1 METAEELFS
10 SGKQYIDALKQS
22 LVNRIDPLQIST
34 IAKIPYKALEVREC
48 LAHRCADIGEAI
60 VKTYEADLFVSSL
73 ILCRALQE
81 TVALLWYTANACK
94 RYVENN
100 GTSELD
106 PTLMRVL
113 LGFKDRDEGQENLP
127 NALNIMTAIDRVER
141 DISGFRKNYDM
152 LSEYAHPNWSGVLGM
167 FAETDHDNII
177 VDLGLNIK
185 SKEHAKRM
193 ISISFTTNLEIL
205 EVAYN
210 KFAQFLP
217 NLVQLCERQIE
228 QGRQEGLSTG

>member
-1 METAEELFS
+1 M
-10 SGKQYIDALKQS
+10 
-22 LVNRIDPLQIST
+22 
-34 IAKIPYKALEVREC
+34 
-48 LAHRCADIGEAI
+48 H
-60 VKTYEADLFVSSL
+60 VKGT
-73 ILCRALQE
+73 
-81 TVALLWYTANACK
+81 WK
-94 RYVENN
+94 NN

-141 DISGFRKNYDM
+141 DISGFRKHYDM

-167 FAETDHDNII
+167 FAETDHDNMI

-193 ISISFTTNLEIL
+193 IRISFTTNLEIL
-205 EVAYN
+205 KVAYN
-210 KFAQFLP
+210 EFAQFLP

-228 QGRQEGLSTG
+228 QSRVETSEIP